1 MAPSNS
7 KFQISRIPATTER
20 AVALFILSVGAKGW
34 LSLKVNSST
43 LETIISNFRRRPG
56 LRSPSEIFSYRSNT
70 RRIDLPRRCLN
81 FRYQGLRF
89 MKKPPVARSRANGYT
104 LMEIMLVVAIIAVI
118 AGGVIVKMTGA
129 LDVAKIQRAE
139 QDINNIYSALK
150 LYEAR
155 NYQMPDQSQGLEA
168 LVTPPTTG
176 TKPANWLKLMD
187 SVPTD
192 PWNTPY
198 QYRNP
203 GKRDPSGIDVF
214 SFGPDRK
221 EGPNNIYRRVN

>member
-1 MAPSNS
+1 
-7 KFQISRIPATTER
+7 
-20 AVALFILSVGAKGW
+20 
-34 LSLKVNSST
+34 
-43 LETIISNFRRRPG
+43 
-56 LRSPSEIFSYRSNT
+56 
-70 RRIDLPRRCLN
+70 
-81 FRYQGLRF
+81 
-89 MKKPPVARSRANGYT
+89 MKNPLVLRSRASGYT

-129 LDVAKIQRAE
+129 LDVAKIQRTE

-168 LVTPPTTG
+168 LVSPPTTG
-176 TKPANWLKLMD
+176 TKPSNWLKLMD

>member
-1 MAPSNS
+1 
-7 KFQISRIPATTER
+7 
-20 AVALFILSVGAKGW
+20 
-34 LSLKVNSST
+34 
-43 LETIISNFRRRPG
+43 
-56 LRSPSEIFSYRSNT
+56 
-70 RRIDLPRRCLN
+70 
-81 FRYQGLRF
+81 
-89 MKKPPVARSRANGYT
+89 MKEPLVLRSRASGYT

-129 LDVAKIQRAE
+129 LDVAKIQRTE

-176 TKPANWLKLMD
+176 TKPSNWLKLMD

-203 GKRDPSGIDVF
+203 GKRDPSGVDVF

>member
-1 MAPSNS
+1 
-7 KFQISRIPATTER
+7 
-20 AVALFILSVGAKGW
+20 
-34 LSLKVNSST
+34 
-43 LETIISNFRRRPG
+43 
-56 LRSPSEIFSYRSNT
+56 
-70 RRIDLPRRCLN
+70 
-81 FRYQGLRF
+81 
-89 MKKPPVARSRANGYT
+89 MKKPAVLCSRASGYT

-129 LDVAKIQRAE
+129 LDVAKIQRTE
-139 QDINNIYSALK
+139 QDLNNIYSALK

-168 LVTPPTTG
+168 LVVMPTTG
-176 TKPANWLKLMD
+176 TKPSNWLKLMD

-203 GKRDPSGIDVF
+203 GKRDPSGVDVF

>member
-1 MAPSNS
+1 M
-7 KFQISRIPATTER
+7 K
-20 AVALFILSVGAKGW
+20 
-34 LSLKVNSST
+34 
-43 LETIISNFRRRPG
+43 RP
-56 LRSPSEIFSYRSNT
+56 LVF
-70 RRIDLPRRCLN
+70 
-81 FRYQGLRF
+81 
-89 MKKPPVARSRANGYT
+89 RSRASGYT

-129 LDVAKIQRAE
+129 LDVAKIQRTE

-155 NYQMPDQSQGLEA
+155 NYQMPDQNQGLDA
-168 LVTPPTTG
+168 LISMPSAG
-176 TKPANWLKLMD
+176 TKPANWTKLMD
-187 SVPTD
+187 SMPVD

>member
-1 MAPSNS
+1 
-7 KFQISRIPATTER
+7 
-20 AVALFILSVGAKGW
+20 
-34 LSLKVNSST
+34 
-43 LETIISNFRRRPG
+43 
-56 LRSPSEIFSYRSNT
+56 
-70 RRIDLPRRCLN
+70 
-81 FRYQGLRF
+81 
-89 MKKPPVARSRANGYT
+89 MKKPAPSRSRSGYT

-129 LDVAKIQRAE
+129 LDVAKIQRTE
-139 QDINNIYSALK
+139 QDINNLYSALK

-168 LVTPPTTG
+168 LVSPPTTG
-176 TKPANWLKLMD
+176 ARPANWTKLMD
-187 SVPTD
+187 SMPVD

-203 GKRDPSGIDVF
+203 GKRDPSGVDVF

>member
-1 MAPSNS
+1 
-7 KFQISRIPATTER
+7 
-20 AVALFILSVGAKGW
+20 
-34 LSLKVNSST
+34 
-43 LETIISNFRRRPG
+43 
-56 LRSPSEIFSYRSNT
+56 
-70 RRIDLPRRCLN
+70 
-81 FRYQGLRF
+81 
-89 MKKPPVARSRANGYT
+89 MKKPAPNRSRTSGYT

-155 NYQMPDQSQGLEA
+155 NYQMPDQGQGLEA
-168 LVTPPTTG
+168 LISPPTTG
-176 TKPANWLKLMD
+176 TKPLNWTKLMD
-187 SVPTD
+187 SIPVD

-203 GKRDPSGIDVF
+203 GKRDPSGVDVF

>member
-1 MAPSNS
+1 
-7 KFQISRIPATTER
+7 
-20 AVALFILSVGAKGW
+20 
-34 LSLKVNSST
+34 
-43 LETIISNFRRRPG
+43 
-56 LRSPSEIFSYRSNT
+56 
-70 RRIDLPRRCLN
+70 
-81 FRYQGLRF
+81 
-89 MKKPPVARSRANGYT
+89 MKKPLVLRSRASGYT

-129 LDVAKIQRAE
+129 LDVAKIQRTE

-155 NYQMPDQSQGLEA
+155 NYQMPDQGQGLEA
-168 LVTPPTTG
+168 LVSPPTTG
-176 TKPANWLKLMD
+176 TKPSNWLKLMD

-203 GKRDPSGIDVF
+203 GKRDPSGVDVF

-221 EGPNNIYRRVN
+221 EGPNNIFRRVN

>member
-1 MAPSNS
+1 
-7 KFQISRIPATTER
+7 
-20 AVALFILSVGAKGW
+20 
-34 LSLKVNSST
+34 
-43 LETIISNFRRRPG
+43 
-56 LRSPSEIFSYRSNT
+56 
-70 RRIDLPRRCLN
+70 
-81 FRYQGLRF
+81 
-89 MKKPPVARSRANGYT
+89 MKKPAVLRSAVLRSRASGYT

-129 LDVAKIQRAE
+129 LDVAKIQRTE

-155 NYQMPDQSQGLEA
+155 NYQMPDQNQGLEA
-168 LVTPPTTG
+168 LISIPSTG
-176 TKPANWLKLMD
+176 TKPANWTKLMD
-187 SVPTD
+187 SMPVD

-221 EGPNNIYRRVN
+221 EGPNNIYRRGKLFFCYWLGGAVSGGVGRGGEMGFS

>member
-1 MAPSNS
+1 
-7 KFQISRIPATTER
+7 
-20 AVALFILSVGAKGW
+20 
-34 LSLKVNSST
+34 
-43 LETIISNFRRRPG
+43 
-56 LRSPSEIFSYRSNT
+56 
-70 RRIDLPRRCLN
+70 
-81 FRYQGLRF
+81 
-89 MKKPPVARSRANGYT
+89 MKKPLVLRSRASGYT

-129 LDVAKIQRAE
+129 LDVAKIQRTE

-168 LVTPPTTG
+168 LVSPPTTG
-176 TKPANWLKLMD
+176 AKPSNWLKLMD

-203 GKRDPSGIDVF
+203 GKRDPSGVDVF

>member
-1 MAPSNS
+1 
-7 KFQISRIPATTER
+7 
-20 AVALFILSVGAKGW
+20 
-34 LSLKVNSST
+34 
-43 LETIISNFRRRPG
+43 
-56 LRSPSEIFSYRSNT
+56 
-70 RRIDLPRRCLN
+70 
-81 FRYQGLRF
+81 
-89 MKKPPVARSRANGYT
+89 MKKPLVFRSRASGYT

-129 LDVAKIQRAE
+129 LDVAKIQRTE
-139 QDINNIYSALK
+139 QDINNLYSALK

-155 NYQMPDQSQGLEA
+155 NYQMPGQSQGLEA
-168 LVTPPTTG
+168 LITMPSTG
-176 TKPANWLKLMD
+176 TKPANWTKLMD
-187 SVPTD
+187 SMPVD

-203 GKRDPSGIDVF
+203 GKKDPSGVDVF

>member
-1 MAPSNS
+1 MN
-7 KFQISRIPATTER
+7 KPAVFR
-20 AVALFILSVGAKGW
+20 
-34 LSLKVNSST
+34 SSA
-43 LETIISNFRRRPG
+43 S
-56 LRSPSEIFSYRSNT
+56 
-70 RRIDLPRRCLN
+70 
-81 FRYQGLRF
+81 
-89 MKKPPVARSRANGYT
+89 GYT

-129 LDVAKIQRAE
+129 LDVAKIQRTE

-168 LVTPPTTG
+168 LITMPTTG
-176 TKPANWLKLMD
+176 TKPANWTKLMD
-187 SVPTD
+187 SMPVD

-203 GKRDPSGIDVF
+203 GKTRSLGGRCFFVRSLTAKKGLITF
-214 SFGPDRK
+214 TG
-221 EGPNNIYRRVN
+221 G

>member
-1 MAPSNS
+1 
-7 KFQISRIPATTER
+7 
-20 AVALFILSVGAKGW
+20 
-34 LSLKVNSST
+34 
-43 LETIISNFRRRPG
+43 
-56 LRSPSEIFSYRSNT
+56 
-70 RRIDLPRRCLN
+70 
-81 FRYQGLRF
+81 
-89 MKKPPVARSRANGYT
+89 MKKPPVLCSRASGYT

-129 LDVAKIQRAE
+129 LDVAKIQRTE

-155 NYQMPDQSQGLEA
+155 NYQMPDQNQGLEA
-168 LVTPPTTG
+168 LVSMPTTG
-176 TKPANWLKLMD
+176 TRPANWTKLMD
-187 SVPTD
+187 SVPID

-203 GKRDPSGIDVF
+203 GKKDPSGVDIF

>member
-1 MAPSNS
+1 
-7 KFQISRIPATTER
+7 
-20 AVALFILSVGAKGW
+20 
-34 LSLKVNSST
+34 
-43 LETIISNFRRRPG
+43 
-56 LRSPSEIFSYRSNT
+56 
-70 RRIDLPRRCLN
+70 
-81 FRYQGLRF
+81 
-89 MKKPPVARSRANGYT
+89 MKKAPVFRSRASGYT

-129 LDVAKIQRAE
+129 LDVAKIQRTE

-168 LVTPPTTG
+168 LVSMPTTG
-176 TKPANWLKLMD
+176 AKPANWTRLMD
-187 SVPTD
+187 SMPID

>member
-1 MAPSNS
+1 
-7 KFQISRIPATTER
+7 
-20 AVALFILSVGAKGW
+20 
-34 LSLKVNSST
+34 
-43 LETIISNFRRRPG
+43 
-56 LRSPSEIFSYRSNT
+56 
-70 RRIDLPRRCLN
+70 
-81 FRYQGLRF
+81 
-89 MKKPPVARSRANGYT
+89 MKKPPVLAPRASGYT

-129 LDVAKIQRAE
+129 LDVAKIQRTE

-168 LVTPPTTG
+168 LVSIPTTG
-176 TKPANWLKLMD
+176 TRPANWTKLMD
-187 SVPTD
+187 SVPID

-203 GKRDPSGIDVF
+203 GKKDPSGVDIF